1 MPEREHV
8 TVIIPA
14 YNEEATIGDVVR
26 DFRSRPEVD
35 EVLVVDNNCR
45 DRTAELARA
54 AGARV
59 VAESKKG
66 YGCALRGGMDAAAD
80 GILVLVEA
88 DGSFRARDLPKFL
101 AYLEQGTLVMG
112 TRTTSQ
118 MVDQA
123 ANMRSL
129 LRWGNVIV
137 GKLVEIAW
145 YISMEPRLTDV
156 GCTYRALH
164 KSTWARIRPG
174 VRESGPAFS
183 PEMMCEALR
192 QRIRVIEIPV
202 HYFARMGGESKHSA
216 SFAKLSRTA
225 LMMLRAIVRKRLTP
239 R

>member
-1 MPEREHV
+1 MLEREHV

-14 YNEEATIGDVVR
+14 YNEEATIETVVR
-26 DFRSRPEVD
+26 DFRGHPGVD

-45 DRTAELARA
+45 DRTAELAKA

-59 VAESKKG
+59 VQESKPG
-66 YGCALRGGMDAAAD
+66 YGCALRGGMDAAHD
-80 GILVLVEA
+80 GVLVLVEA
-88 DGSFRARDLPKFL
+88 DGSFKAHDLPKFL
-101 AYLEQGTLVMG
+101 AYLEPDTLVMG

-129 LRWGNVIV
+129 LRWGNVVV
-137 GKLVEIAW
+137 GKLVEFFW
-145 YISMEPRLTDV
+145 YLSMEPRLTDV

-164 KSTWARIRPG
+164 KSTWLRIRPG

-202 HYFARMGGESKHSA
+202 HYYARMGGESKHSA
-216 SFAKLSRTA
+216 NYAKIARTA
-225 LMMLRAIVRKRLTP
+225 TMMLRAILRKRLS
-239 R
+239 RR

>member
-1 MPEREHV
+1 MHEREHV

-14 YNEEATIGDVVR
+14 YNEEATIAGVVS
-26 DFRSRPEVD
+26 DFRARAEVD
-35 EVLVVDNNCR
+35 EVLVVDNNCK
-45 DRTAELARA
+45 DRTAELAAA

-59 VAESKKG
+59 VSEARPG
-66 YGCALRGGMDAAAD
+66 YGSALRGGMAAARE
-80 GILVLVEA
+80 GILVLAEA
-88 DGSFRARDLPKFL
+88 DGSFRALDLPKFL
-101 AYLEQGTLVMG
+101 AYLEPDTLVMG

-137 GKLVEIAW
+137 GKFVELLW
-145 YISMEPRLTDV
+145 YLSMEPRLTDV

-164 KSTWARIRPG
+164 KSTWARIQPG
-174 VRESGPAFS
+174 VRETGPAFS

-202 HYFARMGGESKHSA
+202 HYYARMGGESKHSA
-216 SFAKLSRTA
+216 NYRKISLTA
-225 LMMLRAIVRKRLTP
+225 LRMLRAILRKRLSIG
-239 R
+239 